1 MPVDQKTCFQDSTH
15 IHESKQSKEKQLQ
28 EKFDDNIIKKGEKK
42 GEKKPGP
49 PKEQNE
55 IVIKMQLAEM

>member
-28 EKFDDNIIKKGEKK
+28 EKFDYNIIKKGEKQP
-42 GEKKPGP
+42 EP